1 MPLPRLLVFGG
12 TFDPPH
18 VAHVALP
25 PLVARR
31 LGCERILY
39 VPAAVN
45 PLKTGY
51 DPTPGAH
58 RLAMLRLA
66 LARVPDAEISSLE
79 LDRPGP
85 SYTVD
90 TLEALRGQ
98 LEPETELYLLIGS
111 DQALVFEKWKR
122 WQRILE
128 LATPAVMVRPPLDE
142 AGYRRRLSE
151 TYSAQQAQRWLEWTA
166 DVPYLDVCA
175 TELRQRLLEAGDVR
189 GLLQPAVLAYIREN
203 GLYGQP
209 AP

>member
-1 MPLPRLLVFGG
+1 MAPQRLLIFGG

-31 LGCERILY
+31 LGCPRILY

-45 PLKTGY
+45 PFKT
-51 DPTPGAH
+51 DHDLTPAAH

-66 LARVPDAEISSLE
+66 LDRVPDAEISSIE

-128 LATPAVMVRPPLDE
+128 LATLAVMVRPPLDE
-142 AGYRRRLSE
+142 ARYRRRLEE
-151 TYSAQQAQRWLEWTA
+151 TYSARQAHRWLAWTA
-166 DVPYLDVCA
+166 DVPYLDICA
-175 TELRQRLLEAGDVR
+175 TELRHHLAEGRDVR
-189 GLLQPAVLAYIREN
+189 GLLQPAVLAYIREH
-203 GLYGQP
+203 GLYGQ
-209 AP
+209 APS

>member
-1 MPLPRLLVFGG
+1 MPPQRLLIFGG
-12 TFDPPH
+12 AFDPPH

-31 LGCERILY
+31 LGCGRILY
-39 VPAAVN
+39 VPAAIS
-45 PLKTGY
+45 PLKT
-51 DPTPGAH
+51 DAAATPATH

-66 LARVPDAEISSLE
+66 LDRVPEAEISSIE

-90 TLEALRGQ
+90 TLEALREQ
-98 LEPETELYLLIGS
+98 LEPNAELHLLIGS

-142 AGYRRRLSE
+142 AGYRTRLRE
-151 TYSAQQAQRWLEWTA
+151 TYSAESAARWLSWTA
-166 DVPYLDVCA
+166 AVPYLDICA
-175 TELRQRLLEAGDVR
+175 TGLRRHLAEGRDVR
-189 GLLQPAVLAYIREN
+189 GLLQPAVLAYIREH
-203 GLYGQP
+203 GLYGQS
-209 AP
+209 